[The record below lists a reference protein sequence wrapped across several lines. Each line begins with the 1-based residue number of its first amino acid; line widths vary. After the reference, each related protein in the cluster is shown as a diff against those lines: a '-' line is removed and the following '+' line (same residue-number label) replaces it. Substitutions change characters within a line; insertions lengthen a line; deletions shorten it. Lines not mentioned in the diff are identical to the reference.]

1 MLGGTRI
8 RGPCAARWSTRV
20 MPSAELGRLLP
31 GLLALRLAAL
41 SVGDLTEEGGDIGGD
56 AANPSGSEGAAP
68 RKRKAAVPRAHWGLP
83 TDSASRLVLIAL
95 SRLLRT
101 PDEMM
106 LTQVAGSPV
115 GGAFLASLRAAVLRV
130 AVAAGGADAGL
141 NETSVATLFN
151 LSGSSFDRQARYDG
165 ASLTLPSRLPWPKAK
180 ALVRVMLDSLAA
192 SLVVAEGSLL
202 HRMLL
207 QLPFVPLDE
216 QAQAAVAKLIAVVES
231 EMSSRLQR
239 GGGADAS
246 SSSSSTWSAQPPQP
260 PQPLAL
266 PMPFAPQPQPQLLTP
281 APQPQLLPPAPP
293 APPPALPPLLDVS
306 MSLQSNAR
314 RLVQAR
320 LGRAMTQPET
330 ETLDAALVE
339 ALGVLRVGTDEDHR
353 TALQLVALT
362 SLSTPAGAHLW
373 ACLLDEAER
382 TFQSVAA
389 YAAAVVSAA
398 SAVASAQLAAAL
410 WL

>member
-1 MLGGTRI
+1 
-8 RGPCAARWSTRV
+8 

-41 SVGDLTEEGGDIGGD
+41 AVGDLTEEGGDIGGD
-56 AANPSGSEGAAP
+56 AANPGGSEGAAP

-106 LTQVAGSPV
+106 LTQAAGSPV

-231 EMSSRLQR
+231 EMISRLQR

-246 SSSSSTWSAQPPQP
+246 SSSSSTWSAQLPQP
-260 PQPLAL
+260 PQPPAL
-266 PMPFAPQPQPQLLTP
+266 PMPFAPQPQPQLLPP

-293 APPPALPPLLDVS
+293 APPPAPPPLLDVS

-339 ALGVLRVGTDEDHR
+339 ALGVLRVATDEDHR
-353 TALQLVALT
+353 AALQLVALT

>member
-1 MLGGTRI
+1 M
-8 RGPCAARWSTRV
+8 
-20 MPSAELGRLLP
+20 
-31 GLLALRLAAL
+31 
-41 SVGDLTEEGGDIGGD
+41 
-56 AANPSGSEGAAP
+56 
-68 RKRKAAVPRAHWGLP
+68 PRAHWGLP

-101 PDEMM
+101 QDEMM
-106 LTQVAGSPV
+106 LTQAAGSPV
-115 GGAFLASLRAAVLRV
+115 GSAFLASLRAAVLRV
-130 AVAAGGADAGL
+130 AVVAGGADTSL
-141 NETSVATLFN
+141 NETSVETLFN

-180 ALVRVMLDSLAA
+180 ALVRVMLDSIAA
-192 SLVVAEGSLL
+192 SLVVAKDALGFLL
-202 HRMLL
+202 QRKLL
-207 QLPFVPLDE
+207 QLPFAPLDE
-216 QAQAAVAKLIAVVES
+216 QAQATVAKFIAVVES

-260 PQPLAL
+260 PQPSAL
-266 PMPFAPQPQPQLLTP
+266 PMPFAPQPQPQPQPQLLPP

-339 ALGVLRVGTDEDHR
+339 ALGVLRVATDEDHR
-353 TALQLVALT
+353 TALQLVALIA
-362 SLSTPAGAHLW
+362 LSTPAGAHLW
-373 ACLLDEAER
+373 ACLLDEAEH

-398 SAVASAQLAAAL
+398 SAIASAQFAAAL
-410 WL
+410 GL

>member
-1 MLGGTRI
+1 M
-8 RGPCAARWSTRV
+8 
-20 MPSAELGRLLP
+20 
-31 GLLALRLAAL
+31 
-41 SVGDLTEEGGDIGGD
+41 
-56 AANPSGSEGAAP
+56 
-68 RKRKAAVPRAHWGLP
+68 
-83 TDSASRLVLIAL
+83 
-95 SRLLRT
+95 
-101 PDEMM
+101 
-106 LTQVAGSPV
+106 
-115 GGAFLASLRAAVLRV
+115 GAFLASLRAAVLRV
-130 AVAAGGADAGL
+130 AVVAGGADTSL

-180 ALVRVMLDSLAA
+180 ALVRVMLDSIAA

-260 PQPLAL
+260 PQPPAL
-266 PMPFAPQPQPQLLTP
+266 PMPFAPQ
-281 APQPQLLPPAPP
+281 PQPQLLPPAPP
-293 APPPALPPLLDVS
+293 APPPAPPPLLDVS

-339 ALGVLRVGTDEDHR
+339 ALGVLRVATDEDHR
-353 TALQLVALT
+353 AALQLVALT

-398 SAVASAQLAAAL
+398 SAIASAQFTAAL
-410 WL
+410 GL

>member
-1 MLGGTRI
+1 M
-8 RGPCAARWSTRV
+8 
-20 MPSAELGRLLP
+20 
-31 GLLALRLAAL
+31 
-41 SVGDLTEEGGDIGGD
+41 
-56 AANPSGSEGAAP
+56 
-68 RKRKAAVPRAHWGLP
+68 
-83 TDSASRLVLIAL
+83 
-95 SRLLRT
+95 
-101 PDEMM
+101 
-106 LTQVAGSPV
+106 
-115 GGAFLASLRAAVLRV
+115 GAFLASLRAAVLRV
-130 AVAAGGADAGL
+130 AVAAGGADASL

-281 APQPQLLPPAPP
+281 APP
-293 APPPALPPLLDVS
+293 APPPAPPPLLDVS

>member
-1 MLGGTRI
+1 
-8 RGPCAARWSTRV
+8 

-41 SVGDLTEEGGDIGGD
+41 TVGDLTEEGGDIGGD
-56 AANPSGSEGAAP
+56 AANPGGSEGAAP

-106 LTQVAGSPV
+106 LTQAAGSPV

-260 PQPLAL
+260 PQPPAL
-266 PMPFAPQPQPQLLTP
+266 PMPFAPQPQPQLLPP

-330 ETLDAALVE
+330 EALDTALVE

-398 SAVASAQLAAAL
+398 SAIASAQFAAAL
-410 WL
+410 GL

>member
-1 MLGGTRI
+1 M
-8 RGPCAARWSTRV
+8 
-20 MPSAELGRLLP
+20 
-31 GLLALRLAAL
+31 
-41 SVGDLTEEGGDIGGD
+41 
-56 AANPSGSEGAAP
+56 
-68 RKRKAAVPRAHWGLP
+68 PRAHWGLP

-101 PDEMM
+101 QDEMM

-115 GGAFLASLRAAVLRV
+115 GSAFLASLRAAVLRV
-130 AVAAGGADAGL
+130 AVVAGGADTSL
-141 NETSVATLFN
+141 NETSVDTLFN

-192 SLVVAEGSLL
+192 SLVAEGSLL
-202 HRMLL
+202 QRKLL
-207 QLPFVPLDE
+207 ELPFVPLDE
-216 QAQAAVAKLIAVVES
+216 QAQATVAKLVAAVES

-246 SSSSSTWSAQPPQP
+246 SSSSTWSAQPPQP
-260 PQPLAL
+260 PAL
-266 PMPFAPQPQPQLLTP
+266 PMPFAPQPQPQLLPP

>member
-1 MLGGTRI
+1 M
-8 RGPCAARWSTRV
+8 
-20 MPSAELGRLLP
+20 
-31 GLLALRLAAL
+31 
-41 SVGDLTEEGGDIGGD
+41 
-56 AANPSGSEGAAP
+56 
-68 RKRKAAVPRAHWGLP
+68 
-83 TDSASRLVLIAL
+83 
-95 SRLLRT
+95 
-101 PDEMM
+101 
-106 LTQVAGSPV
+106 
-115 GGAFLASLRAAVLRV
+115 GAFLASLRAAVLRV
-130 AVAAGGADAGL
+130 AVVAGGADTSL
-141 NETSVATLFN
+141 NETSVETLFN

-180 ALVRVMLDSLAA
+180 ALVRVMLDSIAA

-216 QAQAAVAKLIAVVES
+216 QAQATVAKLIAVVES

-260 PQPLAL
+260 PAL
-266 PMPFAPQPQPQLLTP
+266 PMPFAPQPQPQLLPP
-281 APQPQLLPPAPP
+281 ALQPPPPAPP

-339 ALGVLRVGTDEDHR
+339 ALGVLRVATDEDHR
-353 TALQLVALT
+353 TALQSVALIA
-362 SLSTPAGAHLW
+362 LSTPAGAHLW
-373 ACLLDEAER
+373 ACLLDEAEH

-398 SAVASAQLAAAL
+398 SAIASAQFAAAL
-410 WL
+410 GL

>member
-1 MLGGTRI
+1 M
-8 RGPCAARWSTRV
+8 
-20 MPSAELGRLLP
+20 
-31 GLLALRLAAL
+31 
-41 SVGDLTEEGGDIGGD
+41 
-56 AANPSGSEGAAP
+56 
-68 RKRKAAVPRAHWGLP
+68 PRAHWGLP

-101 PDEMM
+101 QDQMM

-115 GGAFLASLRAAVLRV
+115 GSAFLASLRAAVLRV

-141 NETSVATLFN
+141 NETSVDTLFN

-202 HRMLL
+202 QRKLL
-207 QLPFVPLDE
+207 ELPFVPLDE
-216 QAQAAVAKLIAVVES
+216 QAQATVAKLVAAVES

-246 SSSSSTWSAQPPQP
+246 SSSSTWSAQPPQP
-260 PQPLAL
+260 PQPPAL
-266 PMPFAPQPQPQLLTP
+266 PMPFAPQPQPQLLPP

-339 ALGVLRVGTDEDHR
+339 ALGVLRVATDEEHR
-353 TALQLVALT
+353 TALQSVALIA
-362 SLSTPAGAHLW
+362 LSTPAGAQLW
-373 ACLLDEAER
+373 ACLLEEATAR
-382 TFQSVAA
+382 GVQIVAE
-389 YAAAVVSAA
+389 YASAVVAAA
-398 SAVASAQLAAAL
+398 SAIAGAQFASALGLQ
-410 WL
+410 

>member
-1 MLGGTRI
+1 
-8 RGPCAARWSTRV
+8 

-41 SVGDLTEEGGDIGGD
+41 TVGDLTEEGGDIGGD
-56 AANPSGSEGAAP
+56 AANPGGSEGAAP

-246 SSSSSTWSAQPPQP
+246 SSSSTWSAQPPQP
-260 PQPLAL
+260 PQPSAL
-266 PMPFAPQPQPQLLTP
+266 PMPFAPQPQPQ
-281 APQPQLLPPAPP
+281 PQPPPPAPP
-293 APPPALPPLLDVS
+293 APLPALPPLLDVS

-339 ALGVLRVGTDEDHR
+339 ALGVLRVATDEDHR
-353 TALQLVALT
+353 TALQSVALIA
-362 SLSTPAGAHLW
+362 LSTPAGAQLW
-373 ACLLDEAER
+373 ACLLEEATAR
-382 TFQSVAA
+382 GVQIVAE
-389 YAAAVVSAA
+389 YASAVVAAA
-398 SAVASAQLAAAL
+398 SAIAGAQFASALGLQ
-410 WL
+410 

>member
-1 MLGGTRI
+1 
-8 RGPCAARWSTRV
+8 
-20 MPSAELGRLLP
+20 
-31 GLLALRLAAL
+31 
-41 SVGDLTEEGGDIGGD
+41 
-56 AANPSGSEGAAP
+56 
-68 RKRKAAVPRAHWGLP
+68 
-83 TDSASRLVLIAL
+83 
-95 SRLLRT
+95 
-101 PDEMM
+101 
-106 LTQVAGSPV
+106 
-115 GGAFLASLRAAVLRV
+115 
-130 AVAAGGADAGL
+130 
-141 NETSVATLFN
+141 
-151 LSGSSFDRQARYDG
+151 
-165 ASLTLPSRLPWPKAK
+165 
-180 ALVRVMLDSLAA
+180 MLDSIAA

-216 QAQAAVAKLIAVVES
+216 QAQATVAKLVAAVES

-246 SSSSSTWSAQPPQP
+246 SSSSTWSAQPPQP
-260 PQPLAL
+260 PAL
-266 PMPFAPQPQPQLLTP
+266 PMPFAPQPQPQLLPP

-339 ALGVLRVGTDEDHR
+339 ALGVLRVATDEEHR

-398 SAVASAQLAAAL
+398 SAVASAQFAAAL
-410 WL
+410 GL

>member
-1 MLGGTRI
+1 M
-8 RGPCAARWSTRV
+8 
-20 MPSAELGRLLP
+20 
-31 GLLALRLAAL
+31 
-41 SVGDLTEEGGDIGGD
+41 
-56 AANPSGSEGAAP
+56 
-68 RKRKAAVPRAHWGLP
+68 
-83 TDSASRLVLIAL
+83 
-95 SRLLRT
+95 
-101 PDEMM
+101 
-106 LTQVAGSPV
+106 
-115 GGAFLASLRAAVLRV
+115 GAFLASLRAAVLRV

-141 NETSVATLFN
+141 NETSVDTLFN

-202 HRMLL
+202 QRKLL
-207 QLPFVPLDE
+207 ELPFVPLDE
-216 QAQAAVAKLIAVVES
+216 QAQATVAKLIAVVES

-239 GGGADAS
+239 GGGAEAS

-260 PQPLAL
+260 PAL
-266 PMPFAPQPQPQLLTP
+266 PMPFAPQPQPQLLPP
-281 APQPQLLPPAPP
+281 ALQPLPPAPP
-293 APPPALPPLLDVS
+293 APPPAPPPLLDVS

-339 ALGVLRVGTDEDHR
+339 ALGVLRVATDEDHR
-353 TALQLVALT
+353 AALQLVALT

-398 SAVASAQLAAAL
+398 SAVASAQFAAAL
-410 WL
+410 GL

>member
-1 MLGGTRI
+1 M
-8 RGPCAARWSTRV
+8 
-20 MPSAELGRLLP
+20 
-31 GLLALRLAAL
+31 
-41 SVGDLTEEGGDIGGD
+41 
-56 AANPSGSEGAAP
+56 
-68 RKRKAAVPRAHWGLP
+68 
-83 TDSASRLVLIAL
+83 
-95 SRLLRT
+95 
-101 PDEMM
+101 
-106 LTQVAGSPV
+106 
-115 GGAFLASLRAAVLRV
+115 GAFLASLRAAVLRV

-260 PQPLAL
+260 PQPSAL
-266 PMPFAPQPQPQLLTP
+266 PMPFAPQPQPQPQPQLLPP

-339 ALGVLRVGTDEDHR
+339 ALGVLRVATDEDHR
-353 TALQLVALT
+353 TALQSVALIA
-362 SLSTPAGAHLW
+362 LSTPAGAHLW
-373 ACLLDEAER
+373 ACLLDEAEH

-398 SAVASAQLAAAL
+398 SAIASAQFAAAL
-410 WL
+410 GL

>member
-1 MLGGTRI
+1 
-8 RGPCAARWSTRV
+8 
-20 MPSAELGRLLP
+20 MPGAELKTLLP

-41 SVGDLTEEGGDIGGD
+41 TVGDLTEEGGGIGGD
-56 AANPSGSEGAAP
+56 AGNPSRSEGAAP
-68 RKRKAAVPRAHWGLP
+68 RKRKAAAPRAHWGLP

-101 PDEMM
+101 QDQMM

-115 GGAFLASLRAAVLRV
+115 GSAFLASLRAAVLRV

-141 NETSVATLFN
+141 NETSVDTLFN

-202 HRMLL
+202 QRKLL
-207 QLPFVPLDE
+207 ELPFVPLDE
-216 QAQAAVAKLIAVVES
+216 QAQATVAKLVAAVES

-246 SSSSSTWSAQPPQP
+246 SSSSTWSAQPPQP
-260 PQPLAL
+260 PQPPAL
-266 PMPFAPQPQPQLLTP
+266 PMPFAPQPQPQLLPP
-281 APQPQLLPPAPP
+281 ALQPLPPAPP
-293 APPPALPPLLDVS
+293 APPPAPPPLLDVS

-353 TALQLVALT
+353 AALQLVALT

-373 ACLLDEAER
+373 ACLLDEAEH
-382 TFQSVAA
+382 TFHSVAA
-389 YAAAVVSAA
+389 YAAAVVSAV
-398 SAVASAQLAAAL
+398 SAVASAQLTAAL
-410 WL
+410 GLV

>member
-1 MLGGTRI
+1 
-8 RGPCAARWSTRV
+8 

-41 SVGDLTEEGGDIGGD
+41 TVGDLTEEGGDIGGD
-56 AANPSGSEGAAP
+56 AANPGGSEGGAP

-180 ALVRVMLDSLAA
+180 ALVRVMLDSIAA

-246 SSSSSTWSAQPPQP
+246 SSSSTWSAQPPQP
-260 PQPLAL
+260 PQPPAL
-266 PMPFAPQPQPQLLTP
+266 PMPFAPQPQPQLLPP

-293 APPPALPPLLDVS
+293 APPPAPPPLLDVS

-339 ALGVLRVGTDEDHR
+339 ALGVLRVATDEEHR
-353 TALQLVALT
+353 TALQSVALIA
-362 SLSTPAGAHLW
+362 LSTPAGAQLW
-373 ACLLDEAER
+373 ACLLEEATAR
-382 TFQSVAA
+382 GVQIVAE
-389 YAAAVVSAA
+389 YASAVVAAA
-398 SAVASAQLAAAL
+398 SAIAGAQFASALGLQ
-410 WL
+410 

>member
-1 MLGGTRI
+1 M
-8 RGPCAARWSTRV
+8 
-20 MPSAELGRLLP
+20 
-31 GLLALRLAAL
+31 
-41 SVGDLTEEGGDIGGD
+41 
-56 AANPSGSEGAAP
+56 
-68 RKRKAAVPRAHWGLP
+68 
-83 TDSASRLVLIAL
+83 
-95 SRLLRT
+95 
-101 PDEMM
+101 
-106 LTQVAGSPV
+106 
-115 GGAFLASLRAAVLRV
+115 GAFLASLRAAVLRV

-141 NETSVATLFN
+141 NETSVDTLFN

-231 EMSSRLQR
+231 EMISRLQR
-239 GGGADAS
+239 GGGADA

-260 PQPLAL
+260 PQPPAL
-266 PMPFAPQPQPQLLTP
+266 PMPFAPQPQPQLLPP

-293 APPPALPPLLDVS
+293 APPPAPPPLLDVS

-314 RLVQAR
+314 RLVQAH

-339 ALGVLRVGTDEDHR
+339 GLGVLRVATDEEHR
-353 TALQLVALT
+353 TALQSVALIA
-362 SLSTPAGAHLW
+362 LSTPAGAQLW
-373 ACLLDEAER
+373 ACLLEEATAR
-382 TFQSVAA
+382 GVQIVAE
-389 YAAAVVSAA
+389 YASAVVAAA
-398 SAVASAQLAAAL
+398 SAIAGAQFASALGLQ
-410 WL
+410 

>member
-41 SVGDLTEEGGDIGGD
+41 TVGDLTEEGGDIGGD
-56 AANPSGSEGAAP
+56 AGNPGGSEGAAP

-260 PQPLAL
+260 PQPPAL
-266 PMPFAPQPQPQLLTP
+266 PMPFAPQPQPQLLPP

>member
-1 MLGGTRI
+1 M
-8 RGPCAARWSTRV
+8 
-20 MPSAELGRLLP
+20 
-31 GLLALRLAAL
+31 
-41 SVGDLTEEGGDIGGD
+41 
-56 AANPSGSEGAAP
+56 
-68 RKRKAAVPRAHWGLP
+68 
-83 TDSASRLVLIAL
+83 
-95 SRLLRT
+95 
-101 PDEMM
+101 
-106 LTQVAGSPV
+106 
-115 GGAFLASLRAAVLRV
+115 GAFLASLRAAVLRV

-151 LSGSSFDRQARYDG
+151 LSGSSFDRQARYDR

-260 PQPLAL
+260 PQPPAL
-266 PMPFAPQPQPQLLTP
+266 PMPFAPQPQPQLLPP

-293 APPPALPPLLDVS
+293 APPPAPPAPPPLLDVS

>member
-1 MLGGTRI
+1 M
-8 RGPCAARWSTRV
+8 
-20 MPSAELGRLLP
+20 
-31 GLLALRLAAL
+31 
-41 SVGDLTEEGGDIGGD
+41 
-56 AANPSGSEGAAP
+56 
-68 RKRKAAVPRAHWGLP
+68 PRAHWGLP

-101 PDEMM
+101 QDEMM
-106 LTQVAGSPV
+106 LTQAAGSPV
-115 GGAFLASLRAAVLRV
+115 GSAFLASLRAAVLRV
-130 AVAAGGADAGL
+130 AVVAGGADTSL
-141 NETSVATLFN
+141 NETSVETLFN

-180 ALVRVMLDSLAA
+180 ALVRVMLDSIAA

-266 PMPFAPQPQPQLLTP
+266 PMPFAPQPQPQFSSQLSAETVAKTP
-281 APQPQLLPPAPP
+281 K
-293 APPPALPPLLDVS
+293 
-306 MSLQSNAR
+306 
-314 RLVQAR
+314 
-320 LGRAMTQPET
+320 GRAER
-330 ETLDAALVE
+330 AAP
-339 ALGVLRVGTDEDHR
+339 GVFHGSRPGPR
-353 TALQLVALT
+353 CAA
-362 SLSTPAGAHLW
+362 PGASRARARPHMW
-373 ACLLDEAER
+373 GSR
-382 TFQSVAA
+382 
-389 YAAAVVSAA
+389 
-398 SAVASAQLAAAL
+398 
-410 WL
+410 

>member
-1 MLGGTRI
+1 M
-8 RGPCAARWSTRV
+8 
-20 MPSAELGRLLP
+20 
-31 GLLALRLAAL
+31 
-41 SVGDLTEEGGDIGGD
+41 
-56 AANPSGSEGAAP
+56 
-68 RKRKAAVPRAHWGLP
+68 
-83 TDSASRLVLIAL
+83 
-95 SRLLRT
+95 
-101 PDEMM
+101 
-106 LTQVAGSPV
+106 
-115 GGAFLASLRAAVLRV
+115 GAFLASLRAAVLRV
-130 AVAAGGADAGL
+130 AVVAGGADTSL
-141 NETSVATLFN
+141 NETSVETLFN

-180 ALVRVMLDSLAA
+180 ALLRVMLDSIAA
-192 SLVVAEGSLL
+192 SLVVAKDALGFLL
-202 HRMLL
+202 QRKLL
-207 QLPFVPLDE
+207 QLPFAPLDE
-216 QAQAAVAKLIAVVES
+216 QAQATVAKLIAVVES

-246 SSSSSTWSAQPPQP
+246 SSSSTWSAQPPQP
-260 PQPLAL
+260 PQPPAL
-266 PMPFAPQPQPQLLTP
+266 PMPFAPQPHPQLLPP

-314 RLVQAR
+314 RLVQAH

-339 ALGVLRVGTDEDHR
+339 ALGVLRVATDEDHR

-373 ACLLDEAER
+373 ACLLDEAES

-398 SAVASAQLAAAL
+398 SAVASAQFAAAL
-410 WL
+410 GL

>member
-1 MLGGTRI
+1 M
-8 RGPCAARWSTRV
+8 
-20 MPSAELGRLLP
+20 
-31 GLLALRLAAL
+31 
-41 SVGDLTEEGGDIGGD
+41 
-56 AANPSGSEGAAP
+56 
-68 RKRKAAVPRAHWGLP
+68 
-83 TDSASRLVLIAL
+83 
-95 SRLLRT
+95 
-101 PDEMM
+101 
-106 LTQVAGSPV
+106 
-115 GGAFLASLRAAVLRV
+115 GAFLASLRAAVLRV
-130 AVAAGGADAGL
+130 AVVAGGADAGL

-180 ALVRVMLDSLAA
+180 ALLRVMLDSLAA

-202 HRMLL
+202 QRKLL
-207 QLPFVPLDE
+207 ELPFVPLDE
-216 QAQAAVAKLIAVVES
+216 QAQATVAKLVAAVES

-246 SSSSSTWSAQPPQP
+246 SSSSTWSAQPPQP
-260 PQPLAL
+260 PQPPAL
-266 PMPFAPQPQPQLLTP
+266 PMPFAPQPQPQLLPP

-339 ALGVLRVGTDEDHR
+339 ALGVLRVATDEEHR
-353 TALQLVALT
+353 TALQSVALVA
-362 SLSTPAGAHLW
+362 LSTPAGAQLW
-373 ACLLDEAER
+373 ACLLEEATAR
-382 TFQSVAA
+382 GVQIVAE
-389 YAAAVVSAA
+389 YASAVVAAA
-398 SAVASAQLAAAL
+398 SAIAGAQFASALGLQ
-410 WL
+410 